1 MNQKNR
7 IEAVFIDRDG
17 TIGGD
22 DTIHYPGH
30 FECFPFTYSC
40 IEQMKAH
47 GMTVLAF
54 TNQPG
59 ISKGMAAEQDFI
71 DELKGFGFDDV
82 LICPHLPEDECK
94 CRKPEIGM
102 LVDGARNYQL
112 NLENCIVIGDRW
124 SDMAA
129 AAKANC
135 SKILVQT
142 GSGKFTLLEHEDKL
156 HGYAI
161 DYIAEDLKDAV
172 YWILQ
177 SITSSYRRG

>member
-1 MNQKNR
+1 MGDYMNQKNK

-30 FECFPFTYSC
+30 FECFPYTYFC
-40 IEQMKAH
+40 IEQLKANDIK
-47 GMTVLAF
+47 VFSF

-59 ISKGMAAEQDFI
+59 ISRKLATEQNFI

-82 LICPHLPEDECK
+82 LICPHSPEDGCR
-94 CRKPEIGM
+94 CRKPGIGM
-102 LVDGARNYQL
+102 LVDSARKHQL
-112 NLENCIVIGDRW
+112 NLENSVVIGDRW

-135 SKILVQT
+135 IKILVKT
-142 GSGKFTLLEHEDKL
+142 GSGPVTLLEHKNKL
-156 HGYAI
+156 REYTI
-161 DYIAEDLKDAV
+161 DFIAEDLQEAV
-172 YWILQ
+172 QWIFQ
-177 SITSSYRRG
+177 SRSRS